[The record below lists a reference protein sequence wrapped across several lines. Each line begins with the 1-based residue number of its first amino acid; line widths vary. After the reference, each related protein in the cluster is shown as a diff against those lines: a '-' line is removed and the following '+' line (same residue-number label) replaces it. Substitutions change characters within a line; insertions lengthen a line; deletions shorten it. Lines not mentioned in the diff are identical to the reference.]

1 MRIGVFDS
9 GLGGLTILKA
19 IIKQLPKYDYLY
31 LGDNARVPY
40 GGRSAEIIYQFTRQ
54 AVEFLFKNNCQLVIL
69 ACNSATANA
78 LRRLQ
83 QEYLPHYYPSRR
95 ILGIIKPTI
104 EYLLEKQAEKVGL
117 LGTYATVESGA
128 YQREI
133 FKVLPKT
140 NLKQQACPLLVPLIE
155 ENAMR
160 SQAAELILQE
170 YLESLKK
177 YQPKVLLLACTHYG
191 LIKEQAQRV
200 VGKNTVVV
208 DQGELV
214 AKKLQ
219 EYLNK
224 HPEIKHKLSCQK
236 SRVYYATDLNERFS
250 QMAKLFM
257 AGSLRLQKI
266 VL

>member
-19 IIKQLPKYDYLY
+19 IIKQLPNYDYLY

-40 GGRSAEIIYQFTRQ
+40 GGRSAEIIYEFTRQ
-54 AVEFLFKNNCQLVIL
+54 AVGFLFKHNCQLVIL

-83 QEYLPHYYPSRR
+83 QEYLPQYYPDRR

-104 EYLLEKQAEKVGL
+104 EYLLEQQSQKVGL

-133 FKVLPKT
+133 SKVLPKT
-140 NLKQQACPLLVPLIE
+140 KLKQQACPLLVPLIE
-155 ENAMR
+155 ENTMHDKVAG
-160 SQAAELILQE
+160 LILQK
-170 YLESLKK
+170 YLRSLKK

-191 LIKEQAQRV
+191 LIKEQV
-200 VGKNTVVV
+200 EKTMGKNTVVV

-224 HPEIKHKLSCQK
+224 HPEIMNKLSCQK

-257 AGSLRLQKI
+257 AGSLNLQKI
-266 VL
+266 TL

>member
-19 IIKQLPKYDYLY
+19 IIKQLPSYDYLY

-40 GGRSAEIIYQFTRQ
+40 GGRSTEIIYQFTRQ
-54 AVEFLFKNNCQLVIL
+54 AVDFLFKQNCQLVIL

-83 QEYLPHYYPSRR
+83 QEYLPRYYPKRR

-104 EYLLEKQAEKVGL
+104 EYLLEKQSQKVGL

-133 FKVLPKT
+133 LKVLSTTK
-140 NLKQQACPLLVPLIE
+140 LKQQACPLLVPLIE
-155 ENAMR
+155 ENAMN
-160 SQAAELILQE
+160 SKAAGLILQK
-170 YLESLKK
+170 YLMSLKK
-177 YQPKVLLLACTHYG
+177 YQPEVLVLACTHYG
-191 LIKEQAQRV
+191 LIKKQVQRKM
-200 VGKNTVVV
+200 GKNTIVI

-219 EYLNK
+219 EYLSK
-224 HPEIKHKLSCQK
+224 HPEIKHKLSYQK

-257 AGSLRLQKI
+257 AGSLNLQKI
-266 VL
+266 SL